1 MLVRSMENDR
11 PHPRVMNFHEFS
23 NKQPRDRR
31 DPLQEEPSE
40 VFVAALALGPR
51 AGDAGE
57 VPDLC

>member
-1 MLVRSMENDR
+1 MENDR

-23 NKQPRDRR
+23 NEQPRDRR
-31 DPLQEEPSE
+31 DPLQEEPGE
-40 VFVAALALGPR
+40 VFVAALALGLR